1 MPVARL
7 DVGEPVMQVG
17 QRVLAGRQQLEL
29 LEPERQLATPAR
41 DRLARDAHDV
51 AELRVADSGE
61 ELLAQPVGAR
71 QQLDPAAAILEVEEG
86 GLPHQAAAH
95 RATRQPVVRARR
107 GTGLQIPVR
116 RPHLGDLGAVGEAMG
131 KVIEPA
137 ALAHAG
143 TLMLTILSLS
153 TPAGTLTSIVSPF
166 LRPISARPTGDSF
179 ERRPADGSA
188 SAEPTMR

>member
-1 MPVARL
+1 MSPSC
-7 DVGEPVMQVG
+7 G
-17 QRVLAGRQQLEL
+17 
-29 LEPERQLATPAR
+29 
-41 DRLARDAHDV
+41 
-51 AELRVADSGE
+51 VADSGE
-61 ELLAQPVGAR
+61 ELLAQPVFAR
-71 QQLDPAAAILEVEEG
+71 QQLDPAAAILEVEES
-86 GLPHQAAAH
+86 GLAHQAAAQH
-95 RATRQPVVRARR
+95 ATRQPVVHARR

>member
-1 MPVARL
+1 
-7 DVGEPVMQVG
+7 MQVG

-29 LEPERQLATPAR
+29 PEPERQLATPAR

-51 AELRVADSGE
+51 AELGVADSGE

-95 RATRQPVVRARR
+95 RATRQAVVRTRR

-116 RPHLGDLGAVGEAMG
+116 RPHLGDLGAVGAIRSNEVTWPWPNTA
-131 KVIEPA
+131 
-137 ALAHAG
+137 
-143 TLMLTILSLS
+143 
-153 TPAGTLTSIVSPF
+153 IVYR
-166 LRPISARPTGDSF
+166 L
-179 ERRPADGSA
+179 
-188 SAEPTMR
+188 